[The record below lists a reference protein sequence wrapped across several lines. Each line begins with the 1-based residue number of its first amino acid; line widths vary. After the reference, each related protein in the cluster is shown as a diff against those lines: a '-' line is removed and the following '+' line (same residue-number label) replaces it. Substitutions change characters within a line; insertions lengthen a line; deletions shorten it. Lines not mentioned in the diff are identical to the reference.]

1 MTIIN
6 YPKYYLICI
15 FITINLLL
23 NTIAFGQNAPIDFE
37 PSGFGATWNWTTF
50 ENDTNP
56 QLQIIA
62 NPDVSGINTSS
73 SVAKFTALQ
82 SGQPFA
88 GCETMHGAGIGSFT
102 IDSSNMMVKI
112 MVWKT
117 TISDIGIKLVRFDN
131 WSLGEIK
138 IPNTKIQ
145 EWEELTFDFSSHI
158 GLTYDQLV
166 IFPDFAARTS
176 NNVILFDNIFGQ
188 GFVTNNPEKIS
199 GNQVKLFPNPTHNT
213 LSIIANDVEGGEVIL
228 SNILGKVVL
237 QQKFN
242 SKQFTLDISQLVAN
256 STYSVSILDA
266 QGKLIETKLIVVN

>member
-82 SGQPFA
+82 SG
-88 GCETMHGAGIGSFT
+88 
-102 IDSSNMMVKI
+102 
-112 MVWKT
+112 
-117 TISDIGIKLVRFDN
+117 
-131 WSLGEIK
+131 
-138 IPNTKIQ
+138 
-145 EWEELTFDFSSHI
+145 
-158 GLTYDQLV
+158 
-166 IFPDFAARTS
+166 
-176 NNVILFDNIFGQ
+176 
-188 GFVTNNPEKIS
+188 
-199 GNQVKLFPNPTHNT
+199 
-213 LSIIANDVEGGEVIL
+213 
-228 SNILGKVVL
+228 
-237 QQKFN
+237 
-242 SKQFTLDISQLVAN
+242 
-256 STYSVSILDA
+256 
-266 QGKLIETKLIVVN
+266 

>member
-1 MTIIN
+1 
-6 YPKYYLICI
+6 
-15 FITINLLL
+15 
-23 NTIAFGQNAPIDFE
+23 
-37 PSGFGATWNWTTF
+37 
-50 ENDTNP
+50 
-56 QLQIIA
+56 
-62 NPDVSGINTSS
+62 
-73 SVAKFTALQ
+73 
-82 SGQPFA
+82 
-88 GCETMHGAGIGSFT
+88 
-102 IDSSNMMVKI
+102 

-145 EWEELTFDFSSHI
+145 EWEELTFDFSGHI

-166 IFPDFAARTS
+166 IFPDFATRTS

-199 GNQVKLFPNPTHNT
+199 GNHVKLFPNPTHNS
-213 LSIIANDVEGGEVIL
+213 LSVNIEDVEGGAVIV

-237 QQKFN
+237 QQKFSSN
-242 SKQFTLDISQLVAN
+242 QFTLDISQLITN
-256 STYSVSILDA
+256 STYSVSILDT